1 MRTNIEESNKV
12 LILGSDYGTIDLV
25 KAAHT
30 RGLYVIATDLMT
42 TSPTKEEADEAWMIS
57 TTDINLLE
65 KKCREEKIGAVLTGA
80 SDFNIAR
87 SRELCKRLGFPV
99 YCESDK
105 AWDVATNKR
114 LFKDIC
120 KQVGA
125 PIATDYHLTD
135 NLSDEELEQIQFP
148 VVVKPI
154 DLSGNRGMSYCS
166 NKEELRA
173 AWKRAREASKN
184 STIIVERQ
192 LHGPEYAV
200 NYVMADGEIRLHFF
214 SAEHHQTGELANL
227 YSVITTTSYHLKQY
241 IEEIN
246 DKVIAAFKEAG
257 CREGVA
263 WVETMLDDDGHF
275 YLLEMGYRYGGE
287 VVNSAYRHV
296 CGFDSME
303 WMVEI
308 ACGVKHTIDDL
319 PAPLTDCKRGSGTA
333 YMLFAQRDDVIE
345 SIEGIDE
352 VAKRPGVYLDI
363 PKREGETVRYHA
375 TMGVLH
381 IASEDVEELCDT
393 IEFVNKTLKIK
404 NKNGEDMFIYYTNLD
419 ELRDEYY
426 NGLREFE
433 LYPKRGYADE
443 KN

>member
-1 MRTNIEESNKV
+1 MRTNIEGSNKI

-25 KAAHT
+25 KAAHA
-30 RGLYVIATDLMT
+30 RGLYVIATDLMA

-57 TTDINLLE
+57 TTDMNLLE
-65 KKCREEKIGAVLTGA
+65 QKCREEKIGAVITGA

-125 PIATDYHLTD
+125 PTATDYYLTD
-135 NLSDEELEQIQFP
+135 NLSDEELDQIQFP
-148 VVVKPI
+148 VVVKPV

-173 AWKRAREASKN
+173 AWKKAREVSKK

-192 LHGPEYAV
+192 LHGSEYAV

-214 SAEHHQTGELANL
+214 SAEHHQTGESANL
-227 YSVITTTSYHLKQY
+227 YSVITTTSCHLKQY
-241 IEEIN
+241 IEEVN

-257 CREGVA
+257 CRDGVA

-287 VVNSAYRHV
+287 VVNSAYRHI
-296 CGFDSME
+296 CGFDSIE

-319 PAPLTDCKRGSGTA
+319 PAPLADCKRGSGTA
-333 YMLFAQRDDVIE
+333 YMLFAQRDDVIG
-345 SIEGIDE
+345 SIEGLDE
-352 VAKRPGVYLDI
+352 VAKRPGVFLDL

-393 IEFVNKTLKIK
+393 IEYINKTLKIK

-419 ELRDEYY
+419 ELRNEYY
-426 NGLREFE
+426 NGLKEFG
-433 LYPKRGYADE
+433 LHQKRGHA
-443 KN
+443 K